1 MKTRQDKDVTDCIV
15 VVYAKSRL
23 NYRDLLD
30 CVQSMMKIKQDNNM
44 IDYIGMV
51 YIETKTKL
59 LGSIESGVTCY
70 QN

>member
-1 MKTRQDKDVTDCIV
+1 MP
-15 VVYAKSRL
+15 KSKL
-23 NYRDLLD
+23 NYWDLLD

-44 IDYIGMV
+44 IDYKGMV

-59 LGSIESGVTCY
+59 LGPIKPGVTCY